1 MDDDAESDDEVTD
14 LREGLAA
21 VKLSR
26 ETKLRIRG
34 PWSQSLIIKLYG
46 KSVGFNFLQSKLLL
60 LWKPSGRLDCVD
72 LGYDFYSVRFTLK
85 EDMDAVLEKG
95 PWFIGGQFLSIR
107 PWEPFFKPA
116 TANVSSIA
124 VWVRLHALP
133 LELYETE
140 VLKQIGEAIGKV
152 LRIDAQTAME
162 ARGKYARLCIQVD
175 MNKPLVNTVLIG
187 SFEQPVV
194 YEGIQKLC
202 FACGR
207 LGHKKE
213 ECPHII
219 WSHTSPVRGGNIEQ
233 GDSAGS
239 HTMHSTDSTSNGG
252 GMSEDSGAAKDNDS
266 YGPWMIVTRKKMGQ
280 RGAKNAVGL
289 EGYKRQGKAEVHQA
303 SGQGPTMKTNS
314 MGWAKEANP
323 QKIIGPDP
331 SIKVNELG
339 PFKVGRSTDGHEPS
353 PQLSPSVRSKKG
365 LAQNRGNSILS
376 NLESRSSQ
384 SWNWRISDG
393 RVGRPD
399 GSFKFTT
406 EVQSEVGFKAKG
418 KKEKSEDSKMASDWQ
433 DVTGGGKGSDVCSDR
448 PGGCEVGDGSG
459 LLECHQ
465 AEPGI

>member
-152 LRIDAQTAME
+152 LRIDA
-162 ARGKYARLCIQVD
+162 
-175 MNKPLVNTVLIG
+175 
-187 SFEQPVV
+187 
-194 YEGIQKLC
+194 
-202 FACGR
+202 
-207 LGHKKE
+207 
-213 ECPHII
+213 
-219 WSHTSPVRGGNIEQ
+219 
-233 GDSAGS
+233 
-239 HTMHSTDSTSNGG
+239 
-252 GMSEDSGAAKDNDS
+252 
-266 YGPWMIVTRKKMGQ
+266 
-280 RGAKNAVGL
+280 
-289 EGYKRQGKAEVHQA
+289 
-303 SGQGPTMKTNS
+303 
-314 MGWAKEANP
+314 
-323 QKIIGPDP
+323 
-331 SIKVNELG
+331 
-339 PFKVGRSTDGHEPS
+339 
-353 PQLSPSVRSKKG
+353 
-365 LAQNRGNSILS
+365 
-376 NLESRSSQ
+376 
-384 SWNWRISDG
+384 
-393 RVGRPD
+393 
-399 GSFKFTT
+399 
-406 EVQSEVGFKAKG
+406 
-418 KKEKSEDSKMASDWQ
+418 
-433 DVTGGGKGSDVCSDR
+433 
-448 PGGCEVGDGSG
+448 
-459 LLECHQ
+459 
-465 AEPGI
+465 